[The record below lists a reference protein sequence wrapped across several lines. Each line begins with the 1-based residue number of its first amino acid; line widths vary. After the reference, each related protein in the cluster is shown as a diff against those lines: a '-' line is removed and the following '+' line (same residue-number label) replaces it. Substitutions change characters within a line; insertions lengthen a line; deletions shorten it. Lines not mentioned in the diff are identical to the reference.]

1 MHHIHGCTGMGKER
15 IYKYINNK
23 LAETEFRLIYSKRI
37 YKYINNKLAETEFRL
52 IYSKI
57 RENEIF
63 NGYIGLYHPLREIK
77 EKHDEQ

>member
-1 MHHIHGCTGMGKER
+1 MHHIHGCTGMGKE
-15 IYKYINNK
+15 
-23 LAETEFRLIYSKRI
+23 RI

-63 NGYIGLYHPLREIK
+63 NGYIGLYHSLRDNITPGLTS
-77 EKHDEQ
+77 